1 MSPWGTINSSG
12 FPIRRIITKFMS
24 SNIILRSM
32 AKVAIKYE
40 NIVPHGEIFCTS
52 ILKVQQHW
60 GRCWRNR
67 KNKGRFSKNLPR
79 FSKNVGDFLGCVVE
93 IVAWSSNSFLAFQC
107 EKISIVKKSFKPP
120 PHACAR
126 ARTTEILHI
135 LLSQPSPFFV

>member
-1 MSPWGTINSSG
+1 MVRFFALRFWKYNSIEEG
-12 FPIRRIITKFMS
+12 AEGI
-24 SNIILRSM
+24 
-32 AKVAIKYE
+32 E
-40 NIVPHGEIFCTS
+40 
-52 ILKVQQHW
+52 
-60 GRCWRNR
+60 

-79 FSKNVGDFLGCVVE
+79 FSKNVGDFPKNVGDFLGCVVE